1 MGLSAPTGD
10 CTAGYYCTQGAS
22 VSTPTDGVTGD
33 ECLMGGYCLQGSN
46 ATTLCPPGT
55 YNPTR
60 GNKQYIELSLQEE
73 TVVAMI
79 VWQLDLQLPVQ
90 AVSITTNVV
99 SMNPRRGVLDTTL
112 CD

>member
-1 MGLSAPTGD
+1 MSSECTPCSGGMYCESMGLSVPTGD

-22 VSTPTDGVTGD
+22 VSTPSDGVTGD

-60 GNKQYIELSLQEE
+60 GNK
-73 TVVAMI
+73 
-79 VWQLDLQLPVQ
+79 
-90 AVSITTNVV
+90 
-99 SMNPRRGVLDTTL
+99 
-112 CD
+112 